1 LQPCILAFFFPIT
14 TTTTTQLRLPQPSLP
29 PLRNMP
35 YGDLDY
41 EDLTRILTESF
52 NVLAEQVE
60 VLNPPR

>member
-1 LQPCILAFFFPIT
+1 LKPYIPAIFPIT
-14 TTTTTQLRLPQPSLP
+14 TTTHLRLPQPSLP

-60 VLNPPR
+60 VLKPLH